1 MGEASVAAPSRRK
14 IWRYVVAGLGVIAVL
29 VSAAGLFGQSDGRPR
44 NCDKLLPEI
53 IAMSRDDGRTG
64 IESAGR
70 VTQHLRT
77 DDSLVCHAS
86 VRWQDGKS
94 TEIEYSWELH
104 SDGEAYIGY
113 RGLLR

>member
-1 MGEASVAAPSRRK
+1 MGDVATPTHRK
-14 IWRYVVAGLGVIAVL
+14 RWAYVVVAGIGVIAVL
-29 VSAAGLFGQSDGRPR
+29 VSGAGLLGKSDGRPR

-53 IAMSRDDGRTG
+53 IAMSREDGRTG

-77 DDSLVCHAS
+77 DDSLVCRAS
-86 VRWQDGKS
+86 VRWEDDTS

-113 RGLLR
+113 RGIIR